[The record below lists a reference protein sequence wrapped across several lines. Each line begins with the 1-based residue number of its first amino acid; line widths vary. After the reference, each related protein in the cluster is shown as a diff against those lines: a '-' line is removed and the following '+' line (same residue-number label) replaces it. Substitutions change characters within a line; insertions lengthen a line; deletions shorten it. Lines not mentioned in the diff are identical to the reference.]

1 MSPTRSEYSK
11 LGLELVSLEDNRS
24 RTPKKPSMA
33 EEKKIDGADDPIN
46 LLLEQALTRQRD
58 EMMENFS
65 HILKRL
71 PIASGASSSSDHFE
85 GTSPFKVQVNFDIPV
100 FEGQIDAEALEK
112 WLTLLEGYFS
122 VHNFS
127 DKEKI
132 TFALLKALPH
142 VKHWWETYWE
152 QSSTEE
158 SGIYGADPTWDF
170 FVDAVKEQYY
180 PVGNYEDQY
189 MRWTTLR
196 QERGQAVSEFTNTF
210 HTLRTKLGIKDSE
223 RHLVLKYRGALHRYI
238 QTEMDFLD
246 ISSLGAAYRYAVK
259 IEQKFK
265 HQNKREFGS
274 ANPQQPKYDKDS
286 PNKQSPENQSKTQEK
301 KGHGKTKKDTRKW
314 CEFHK
319 SPWHNTD
326 ECRSKQSLVAEI
338 KDKEPNLDSES
349 DSENNGKRQIIDAD
363 PTAIVATATIQPEEP
378 TDPEEGEHLFHS
390 QMWVKGTPL
399 HFIVDSGSQKNL
411 ISAEVVKQ
419 LGLSTTPHPQPYNIG
434 WLRQGRDLRVNQQCR
449 LSYGIQPFKDEVL
462 CDVAPL
468 DVCDVLLGQPYMWK
482 RHAVYESRP
491 RSVIVTLGGHLY
503 RIPEVVPTIVPPK
516 KCRKVV
522 SHTAKFSFFTI
533 CSKGEQK
540 DIATTTVSPPA
551 PSIQQKQVDKVATKH
566 KNSFCTPSS
575 HVAQLVEQPQL
586 QQVHDRL
593 PQTKQRDVSNNTS
606 SSPRCRSSKRFSL
619 SPGNSTQWRPL
630 LPKEGGLIQVDIGG
644 HPPFPTG
651 SKLFSGNFGNLLFL
665 AGFNFRGHFEGLNEG
680 FSRSRFSMIAKGM
693 IEPPK

>member
-1 MSPTRSEYSK
+1 M
-11 LGLELVSLEDNRS
+11 V
-24 RTPKKPSMA
+24 

-58 EMMENFS
+58 EMMENFA

-71 PIASGASSSSDHFE
+71 PIASGASSSSGHFE

-158 SGIYGADPTWDF
+158 SGIYGVDPTWDF

-301 KGHGKTKKDTRKW
+301 KGHGKTKKDTGKW

-319 SPWHNTD
+319 IPWHNTD

-363 PTAIVATATIQPEEP
+363 PTAIVATAAIQPEEP
-378 TDPEEGEHLFHS
+378 TDPEEGERLFHS

-462 CDVAPL
+462 CDVSPL

-482 RHAVYESRP
+482 RHVVYESRP

-551 PSIQQKQVDKVATKH
+551 PSIQQKQVDKVAAKH

-593 PQTKQRDVSNNTS
+593 PQTKQRDVSSNTS

-680 FSRSRFSMIAKGM
+680 FSRSRFSMISKA
-693 IEPPK
+693 